1 MTITA
6 RLLDRWKEAKGIT
19 SDRQA
24 ALALGVS
31 HALPAHWRNGK
42 NAHAAIIEGM
52 ARDLGHNDR
61 EIAAMLFESMAE
73 SAHADADS
81 RKTFERLA
89 KKVRTLALTAVAVLA
104 SSSFPAPSH
113 ARAHGYEE
121 AGAVFIMRT
130 FYRRPRWAN
139 LFTRRAARSPRLAH
153 IDTSRAARNSLG
165 GRPISRLNARAKAD
179 ALS

>member
-1 MTITA
+1 MPVTA
-6 RLLDRWKEAKGIT
+6 DLFERWKASKNFT

-24 ALALGVS
+24 CLALGVS
-31 HALPAHWRNGK
+31 NGNPGHWRDGK
-42 NAHAAIIEGM
+42 NAHAAVIERM
-52 ARDLGHNDR
+52 ARDLGHTDR
-61 EIAAMLFESMAE
+61 EIAALLFESMAE
-73 SAHADADS
+73 AAQADADS

>member
-130 FYRRPRWAN
+130 VLAWLKALQQRMHIGFGIPATPTTGVSLNGTSTMLRI
-139 LFTRRAARSPRLAH
+139 ARTH
-153 IDTSRAARNSLG
+153 
-165 GRPISRLNARAKAD
+165 
-179 ALS
+179 

>member
-1 MTITA
+1 MPVTA
-6 RLLDRWKEAKGIT
+6 DLFERWKASKNFT

-24 ALALGVS
+24 CLALGVS
-31 HALPAHWRNGK
+31 NGNPGHWRDGK
-42 NAHAAIIEGM
+42 NAHAAVIERM
-52 ARDLGHNDR
+52 ARDLGHTDR
-61 EIAAMLFESMAE
+61 EIAALLFESMAE
-73 SAHADADS
+73 AAQADADS

-130 FYRRPRWAN
+130 VLAWLKALQQRMHIGFGIPATPTTGVSLNGTSTMLRI
-139 LFTRRAARSPRLAH
+139 ARTH
-153 IDTSRAARNSLG
+153 
-165 GRPISRLNARAKAD
+165 
-179 ALS
+179 